1 MDVFRSAV
9 FSGLLVFFFCVHASN
24 VRAEPELPRQDADAA
39 ASPGDGRLRS
49 SVAGDFDFYVLTL
62 SWSAAFCELEG
73 RQQHRAQCDD
83 GAGKGFVTHGLWPQ
97 YERGFPSDCDGAASP
112 SRIALDHAAGLY
124 PDERLARYEWRK
136 HGRCSGKSPSDYF
149 ADVKRA
155 RESVTIP
162 QPFEKPSA
170 AQIFSPIDIQRAFV
184 AANPRLRP
192 GMLAVT
198 CRKGVLQDVRICFS
212 KDLRAFRACPEV
224 AQHACRAGEISVP
237 APL

>member
-1 MDVFRSAV
+1 MFRSTA
-9 FSGLLVFFFCVHASN
+9 FGFLLLLFCLFRTSIV
-24 VRAEPELPRQDADAA
+24 VAEPELARGDAETTQ
-39 ASPGDGRLRS
+39 SRGDGGVRP

-62 SWSAAFCELEG
+62 SWSAGFCELEG
-73 RQQHRAQCDD
+73 KQKRRAQCDD

-112 SRIALDHAAGLY
+112 SRIALEHAAGLY
-124 PDERLARYEWRK
+124 PDEGLARYEWRK

-162 QPFEKPSA
+162 RPFEKPSA
-170 AQIFSPIDIQRAFV
+170 AQTFSPLDIQRAFV

-192 GMLAVT
+192 GMLAIT

-212 KDLRAFRACPEV
+212 KDLREFRACPEV
-224 AQHACRAGEISVP
+224 VRRACRAGEISVP